1 MSNNKQI
8 QLLDGYWVIGTNKW
22 DAKIYTEEEAVKYAD
37 TLINCHNCS
46 DCSSCSFCHYCRD
59 CSSCIFCRVCSDCSD
74 CSVCHNCSVCSDCS
88 DCSSC
93 SFCHNCHNCSDCSD
107 CSDFKENPERITS
120 PLLGSRNSQ
129 TTFYWN
135 DKKEQIVCG
144 CFQGNLE
151 EFEMKIKEMHG
162 ENKYAQG
169 YLKWIE
175 KIKIYRQ

>member
-37 TLINCHNCS
+37 TLI
-46 DCSSCSFCHYCRD
+46 
-59 CSSCIFCRVCSDCSD
+59 
-74 CSVCHNCSVCSDCS
+74 
-88 DCSSC
+88 
-93 SFCHNCHNCSDCSD
+93 NCHNCSDCSD